1 MNPKIFPNSASYSS
15 AFVHFSP
22 RVVKNV
28 RVAKAENLANTR
40 RVASRERL
48 ASTKR
53 VANTRELGV
62 RNIDAVGGDKSF
74 SSHGLSKVP
83 WFIWVE
89 SLHDS

>member
-1 MNPKIFPNSASYSS
+1 MNAKILLDSTSYRS
-15 AFVHFSP
+15 AFVHFIL

-28 RVAKAENLANTR
+28 RVARAENLANTK

-48 ASTKR
+48 VSIKR
-53 VANTRELGV
+53 AANTRELGV

-74 SSHGLSKVP
+74 SSHGLSKIP

>member
-1 MNPKIFPNSASYSS
+1 MKMFLDSPSYSS
-15 AFVHFSP
+15 AFVYFIP

-48 ASTKR
+48 VSIKR
-53 VANTRELGV
+53 AANTRELGV

-74 SSHGLSKVP
+74 SSHGLSKIP
-83 WFIWVE
+83 WFVRVE